1 MRAQRSGFR
10 IQHTAQLDELGKS
23 HIPPS
28 AFCFPPSGSRSAF
41 SHPWRARRSAFTLLE
56 VILALAILAGAVA
69 AIGELVRVG
78 LHNAEVARQ
87 LTRAEMLCESVS
99 DQIAGGAIAATSTS
113 GVQCDDDPRFLYSVA
128 VDQANQSGL
137 LSVQVTVVRDLPAEE
152 HPVPFK
158 VTRWMV
164 DPGIESQQMS
174 TEATNAANA
183 AAAASTGSTGS
194 TGTTG
199 TGS

>member
-1 MRAQRSGFR
+1 
-10 IQHTAQLDELGKS
+10 
-23 HIPPS
+23 
-28 AFCFPPSGSRSAF
+28 
-41 SHPWRARRSAFTLLE
+41 
-56 VILALAILAGAVA
+56 
-69 AIGELVRVG
+69 GELVRVG
-78 LHNAEVARQ
+78 LHNADVARQ
-87 LTRAEMLCESVS
+87 LTRAEMLCESIS

-183 AAAASTGSTGS
+183 AAAASTGSTGTTPS
-194 TGTTG
+194 TG

>member
-1 MRAQRSGFR
+1 MRANGIVRSVEFGIR
-10 IQHTAQLDELGKS
+10 NCGTS
-23 HIPPS
+23 HS
-28 AFCFPPSGSRSAF
+28 ALRTPHSG
-41 SHPWRARRSAFTLLE
+41 FTLLE

-78 LHNAEVARQ
+78 VHNAEVARQ
-87 LTRAEMLCESVS
+87 LTRAEMLCEGIS
-99 DQIAGGAIAATSTS
+99 DQIAGNAISATSAS
-113 GVQCDDDPRFLYSVA
+113 GVQCDDDPRFLYSVS

-137 LSVQVTVVRDLPAEE
+137 LTVQVTVVRDLPAGE

-158 VTRWMV
+158 ITRWMV

-183 AAAASTGSTGS
+183 AAASTDSTGSTTTGS
-194 TGTTG
+194 TTG

>member
-1 MRAQRSGFR
+1 MRSQESGVGR
-10 IQHTAQLDELGKS
+10 QAVGDGHSGVPGLG
-23 HIPPS
+23 PR
-28 AFCFPPSGSRSAF
+28 ATSG
-41 SHPWRARRSAFTLLE
+41 FTLLE

-78 LHNAEVARQ
+78 VHNAEVARQ
-87 LTRAEMLCESVS
+87 LTRAEMLCESIS
-99 DQIAGGAIAATSTS
+99 DQIAGNAIAATSTS
-113 GVQCDDDPRFLYSVA
+113 GVQCEDDPRFLYSVS

-137 LSVQVTVVRDLPAEE
+137 LSVQVTVVRDLPVEE

-158 VTRWMV
+158 ITRWMI
-164 DPGIESQQMS
+164 DPSIESQQMS

-183 AAAASTGSTGS
+183 AAASADSTGA
-194 TGTTG
+194 TG

>member
-1 MRAQRSGFR
+1 MRVERSGFR
-10 IQHTAQLDELGKS
+10 IQHKAQLDESGKS

>member
-1 MRAQRSGFR
+1 MRAKVLMRNSEFGMRSRGALHSSF
-10 IQHTAQLDELGKS
+10 
-23 HIPPS
+23 HIPHS
-28 AFCFPPSGSRSAF
+28 ALRTPHSG
-41 SHPWRARRSAFTLLE
+41 FTLLE

-69 AIGELVRVG
+69 AIGELVRIG
-78 LHNAEVARQ
+78 LHNADVARQ
-87 LTRAEMLCESVS
+87 LTRAEMLCESIS
-99 DQIAGGAIAATSTS
+99 DQVAAGAIAATSTS
-113 GVQCDDDPRFLYSVA
+113 GVQCDDDPRFLYSIA
-128 VDQANQSGL
+128 VDQANQSSL
-137 LSVQVTVVRDLPAEE
+137 LTVQVTVVRDLPAEQ

-158 VTRWMV
+158 ITRWMV

-183 AAAASTGSTGS
+183 SSSSTGSTSS

>member
-1 MRAQRSGFR
+1 MRVQAPRGYPGFR
-10 IQHTAQLDELGKS
+10 VQG
-23 HIPPS
+23 
-28 AFCFPPSGSRSAF
+28 GG
-41 SHPWRARRSAFTLLE
+41 FTLLE

-78 LHNAEVARQ
+78 VHNAEVARQ
-87 LTRAEMLCESVS
+87 LTRAEMLCESIS
-99 DQIAGGAIAATSTS
+99 DQIAGNAISATSAS
-113 GVQCDDDPRFLYSVA
+113 GVQCDDDPRFLYSVS

-137 LSVQVTVVRDLPAEE
+137 LTVQVTVVRDLPAEQ

-158 VTRWMV
+158 ITRWMI
-164 DPGIESQQMS
+164 DPSIESQQMS

-183 AAAASTGSTGS
+183 AAASTDS